1 MGILMIVV
9 EEAPAVEERG
19 VESFVD
25 VPPSLKHLTEKK
37 EKVSPSYQPFQPS

>member
-37 EKVSPSYQPFQPS
+37 EKVSPSGTRLQPV